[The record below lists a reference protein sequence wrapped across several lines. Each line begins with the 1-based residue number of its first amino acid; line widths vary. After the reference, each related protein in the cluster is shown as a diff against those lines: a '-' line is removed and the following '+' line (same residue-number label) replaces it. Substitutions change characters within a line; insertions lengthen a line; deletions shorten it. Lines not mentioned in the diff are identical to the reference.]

1 MSVHN
6 EIKKKTA
13 VTIRAMKG
21 LEKISMLTAYDFTMA
36 SIMDAAGIDVLLVG
50 DSAANVVAGYASTLP
65 ITVEHLIYHG
75 QSVMRSVKQA
85 LVVIDL
91 PFGSYQ
97 ASSDT
102 AVDNAVK
109 MLKAEAGEAV
119 KLEGGEHIAETIR
132 RIVDAGIPVMGH
144 LGLTPQSVNN
154 FGGYKIQAKS
164 ENDAKK
170 LISDAKILEQAGCF
184 SVVLEKVPADVAK
197 VVTES
202 ISIPTIGIGA
212 GVHNDGQVLVSYDMI
227 GLTQGFNPKFLRRF
241 ANVGEQIANATQ
253 EYIKAVKTGD
263 FPNSSESY

>member
-6 EIKKKTA
+6 DMKKKTA
-13 VTIRAMKG
+13 VSVRNMKG
-21 LEKISMLTAYDFTMA
+21 VEKISVLTAYDFTMA

-50 DSAANVVAGYASTLP
+50 DSAANVVAGYNSTLP
-65 ITVEHLIYHG
+65 ITLDHLIYHG
-75 QSVMRSVKQA
+75 QSVMRGVKQA

-91 PFGSYQ
+91 PFGTYQ
-97 ASSDT
+97 ACSDN

-164 ENDAKK
+164 ESEAKK
-170 LISDAKILEQAGCF
+170 LIDDAKILEQAGCF
-184 SVVLEKVPADVAK
+184 SIVLEKVPAEVAK
-197 VVTES
+197 TVTQS

-212 GVHNDGQVLVSYDMI
+212 GVNTDGQVLVSYDML

-241 ANVGEQIANATQ
+241 ANLGEQIKSASQ
-253 EYIKAVKTGD
+253 EYIKAVKTED
-263 FPNSSESY
+263 FPNITESY